1 MKNILLIF
9 TLLFGTLLYGQN
21 DSIIYLTKDLIEV
34 ELNPANLEVDIFY
47 KNINTKK
54 PYTGWILWSLK
65 KGNFKIFQV
74 KNGIR
79 EGYQFLYK
87 KTKGVFELQEYNLY
101 RRGDCWETVHCKNK
115 NGKRIVKS
123 VSLYF
128 FRDHAIYHEIY
139 DDNILW
145 VDIEYK
151 KKYYLIRK
159 IYKNGDRNK
168 IQKIKYKSIELEQKL
183 VASIIND
190 FDKLPFPFILNS
202 LDDLPPPPVFEKMD

>member
-1 MKNILLIF
+1 MKYILLIIVM
-9 TLLFGTLLYGQN
+9 LIFGTQLNAQNESTIYLTN
-21 DSIIYLTKDLIEV
+21 DSIEV
-34 ELNPANLEVDIFY
+34 EFNPSNLNVDIFY
-47 KNINTKK
+47 KNINTKI
-54 PYTGWILWSLK
+54 PYSGWLVWRLK
-65 KGNFKIFQV
+65 DDIEVFQV
-74 KNGIR
+74 KNGVHN
-79 EGYQFLYK
+79 GYHFLYK
-87 KTKGVFELQEYNLY
+87 RSKGVFELQEYKLY
-101 RRGDCWETVHCKNK
+101 RNGDCWETVHCKNK

-128 FRDHAIYHEIY
+128 FRNHAIYHEIY

-145 VDIEYK
+145 VDIKYK

-168 IQKIKYKSIELEQKL
+168 IQRTKYKSIELEQKL

-202 LDDLPPPPVFEKMD
+202 LDDLPPPPVFEKRD